1 MLMRLRADP
10 KVVSLNTTMKPEVIR
25 RIVQQATSRG
35 VSFRLT
41 LTNGR
46 SITVPREEML
56 WITQDLIGVAHR
68 SNRGTGLPASPTFLD
83 PKEIAEVEILKRRAA
98 A

>member
-1 MLMRLRADP
+1 
-10 KVVSLNTTMKPEVIR
+10 MKPETIR
-25 RIVQQATSRG
+25 RIVQQATSKG
-35 VSFRLT
+35 VPFRLT

-56 WITQDLIGVAHR
+56 WITQDLIGVAHS
-68 SNRGTGLPASPTFLD
+68 SNPGTGLPENPTFLD
-83 PKEIAEVEILKRRAA
+83 PKEIAEVELLKRKAA